1 MFDGLTNK
9 QKIISITVITIA
21 IIAIFVYIYNKNNNY
36 NTIDES
42 EILVNSFD
50 ENNLEKESKNGEEKQ
65 IIIIHIAG
73 EVNNPGV
80 VRMEEGK
87 RIGDAIELAG
97 GLTEYADITEI
108 NLAYVLED
116 GMKIKIPNL
125 NDKDKENEEY
135 IISDNGNDS
144 RSENSNIR
152 KDKGNMININKA
164 TQTELE
170 TLQGIGPSLAT
181 RIIEYREENG
191 KFNSIEDIKN
201 VSGIGENKYEAIK
214 DSISVK

>member
-42 EILVNSFD
+42 EILVNSLD
-50 ENNLEKESKNGEEKQ
+50 ENNLEKESKKGEEKQ

-80 VRMEEGK
+80 VRIEEGK

-125 NDKDKENEEY
+125 NDKENEEY

-201 VSGIGENKYEAIK
+201 VSGIGDNKYEAIK

>member
-21 IIAIFVYIYNKNNNY
+21 IIVIFIYVYNKNNNY

-42 EILVNSFD
+42 EILVNSSEGND
-50 ENNLEKESKNGEEKQ
+50 IEKESKKGEEKQ
-65 IIIIHIAG
+65 MIIIHIAG
-73 EVNNPGV
+73 EVKNPGV
-80 VRMEEGK
+80 VRLEEGK

-116 GMKIKIPNL
+116 GMKIKIPNS
-125 NDKDKENEEY
+125 NDKDKGSTEY
-135 IISDNGNDS
+135 IISDNGNDN

-152 KDKGNMININKA
+152 KDKVNMININKA
-164 TQTELE
+164 TQAELE

-201 VSGIGENKYEAIK
+201 VSGIGDNKYDAIK